1 MTDEETRLVLGGLLH
16 DIGKIIY
23 RQGSD
28 RRKHSQSGYDFLKEE
43 IQLEDKEILCNYIL
57 IFKNLINQKF

>member
-43 IQLEDKEILCNYIL
+43 IQNPFFSY
-57 IFKNLINQKF
+57 NSAMMS